1 MILDTAA
8 TILNVFNSSM
18 VSFANQENASERMLS
33 SDLPQP
39 QPYLDAMDEKELDYN
54 H

>member
-1 MILDTAA
+1 MILDTAV

-18 VSFANQENASERMLS
+18 VSFADQENALERMLS

-39 QPYLDAMDEKELDYN
+39 QPYFDAMDVLEL
-54 H
+54 